1 MRLSI
6 YTAAAGRWAVS
17 MSYPLLNCFYR
28 DIALLGIIFTSLWS
42 LFTFSLASNLFHFFL
57 HPWPQIKCYQ
67 QRIFS
72 VKFSTFFQSTQSFFY
87 MLLFI
92 YIAESLAGTFKALMY
107 HITNPLNSVLC
118 NILKDL
124 FGYHTHTHP
133 AYDIIWY
140 IYHYFYFPNKYLK
153 NKAIILVQDYL
164 RKMLKLL
171 SLIKF
176 VMHKLI

>member
-118 NILKDL
+118 NIFKDL
-124 FGYHTHTHP
+124 FGYHTHTH
-133 AYDIIWY
+133 IHISSLWY
-140 IYHYFYFPNKYLK
+140 NMIH
-153 NKAIILVQDYL
+153 I
-164 RKMLKLL
+164 
-171 SLIKF
+171 SLFLFSK
-176 VMHKLI
+176 